1 MTENVA
7 KSRSARITGRI
18 FFYIVVVILLFF
30 VLFPMFWMFLAS
42 FKTNADILNMSKLF
56 NFTPTMKNFENVF
69 VNYDFAKPI
78 INSLIVSLVSTVL
91 SLILGLPAAYSIAR
105 EKQHLFSGI
114 ILMIRIVPAV
124 SFLVPWY
131 ILFTNLH
138 LSGTYL
144 SLIICHL
151 IVSLPLIVWI
161 MIPYYETLPQEL
173 EQSAYIDGASR
184 FGTFIRIMLPLSTPG
199 ILTSGILAFI
209 FSWNNCSLLQ
219 RYYYAAYRDL
229 SVYFLFQRRLGR
241 YHVRFRGYHAA
252 YYHYFLLPP
261 ALHHHRTYCGRRQ
274 GLIRRQIKSILYG
287 VNQT

>member
-114 ILMIRIVPAV
+114 ILMILIVPAV

-173 EQSAYIDGASR
+173 EQSAYIDGASG

-199 ILTSGILAFI
+199 ILT
-209 FSWNNCSLLQ
+209 
-219 RYYYAAYRDL
+219 YYATYRDL

-241 YHVRFRGYHAA
+241 YHVRFRGYYAA

-261 ALHHHRTYCGRRQ
+261 ALYHHRTYCGRRQ

>member
-131 ILFTNLH
+131 ILFTNL
-138 LSGTYL
+138 S
-144 SLIICHL
+144 
-151 IVSLPLIVWI
+151 
-161 MIPYYETLPQEL
+161 
-173 EQSAYIDGASR
+173 
-184 FGTFIRIMLPLSTPG
+184 
-199 ILTSGILAFI
+199 I
-209 FSWNNCSLLQ
+209 FSSSSF
-219 RYYYAAYRDL
+219 YAFLDHLPFDRL
-229 SVYFLFQRRLGR
+229 SPVDRMD
-241 YHVRFRGYHAA
+241 HD
-252 YYHYFLLPP
+252 
-261 ALHHHRTYCGRRQ
+261 
-274 GLIRRQIKSILYG
+274 SIL
-287 VNQT
+287 

>member
-1 MTENVA
+1 
-7 KSRSARITGRI
+7 
-18 FFYIVVVILLFF
+18 
-30 VLFPMFWMFLAS
+30 
-42 FKTNADILNMSKLF
+42 MSKLF

-173 EQSAYIDGASR
+173 EQSAYIDGAPGSV
-184 FGTFIRIMLPLSTPG
+184 LLSE
-199 ILTSGILAFI
+199 S
-209 FSWNNCSLLQ
+209 CC
-219 RYYYAAYRDL
+219 RC
-229 SVYFLFQRRLGR
+229 
-241 YHVRFRGYHAA
+241 
-252 YYHYFLLPP
+252 LLP
-261 ALHHHRTYCGRRQ
+261 AF
-274 GLIRRQIKSILYG
+274 
-287 VNQT
+287 

>member
-18 FFYIVVVILLFF
+18 FFYIVVVIRLFF

-56 NFTPTMKNFENVF
+56 
-69 VNYDFAKPI
+69 NYDFAKPI

-209 FSWNNCSLLQ
+209 FSWNNFMFALVLCSNDTTTLPIAIYQFISYSNVDWGGIMCASVVITLPIIIISFFLQ
-219 RYYYAAYRDL
+219 RYII
-229 SVYFLFQRRLGR
+229 
-241 YHVRFRGYHAA
+241 
-252 YYHYFLLPP
+252 
-261 ALHHHRTYCGRRQ
+261 T
-274 GLIRRQIKSILYG
+274 GLTAGAVKG
-287 VNQT
+287 

>member
-105 EKQHLFSGI
+105 EKHYPYDPYCSG
-114 ILMIRIVPAV
+114 
-124 SFLVPWY
+124 SFLP
-131 ILFTNLH
+131 
-138 LSGTYL
+138 G
-144 SLIICHL
+144 SLVHP
-151 IVSLPLIVWI
+151 VYQP
-161 MIPYYETLPQEL
+161 
-173 EQSAYIDGASR
+173 AS
-184 FGTFIRIMLPLSTPG
+184 F
-199 ILTSGILAFI
+199 
-209 FSWNNCSLLQ
+209 
-219 RYYYAAYRDL
+219 RDL
-229 SVYFLFQRRLGR
+229 SVLDHLPFDRLSPVDR
-241 YHVRFRGYHAA
+241 MDHD
-252 YYHYFLLPP
+252 
-261 ALHHHRTYCGRRQ
+261 
-274 GLIRRQIKSILYG
+274 SIL
-287 VNQT
+287 

>member
-1 MTENVA
+1 MAENVA
-7 KSRSARITGRI
+7 KSRSSRATGRI
-18 FFYIVVVILLFF
+18 FFYLAVVILLFF

-161 MIPYYETLPQEL
+161 MIPYYETLPREL

-209 FSWNNCSLLQ
+209 FSWNNFMFALVLCSSNTTTLPIAIYQFIAYSNVDWGGIMCASVVITLPIIIISFFLQ
-219 RYYYAAYRDL
+219 RYII
-229 SVYFLFQRRLGR
+229 
-241 YHVRFRGYHAA
+241 
-252 YYHYFLLPP
+252 
-261 ALHHHRTYCGRRQ
+261 T
-274 GLIRRQIKSILYG
+274 GLTAGAVKG
-287 VNQT
+287 

>member
-1 MTENVA
+1 
-7 KSRSARITGRI
+7 
-18 FFYIVVVILLFF
+18 
-30 VLFPMFWMFLAS
+30 
-42 FKTNADILNMSKLF
+42 MSKLF

-173 EQSAYIDGASR
+173 EQSAYIDGAPGSVLLSESCCR
-184 FGTFIRIMLPLSTPG
+184 CLLPAFCLRYFGVHFLLEQLYVRPG
-199 ILTSGILAFI
+199 
-209 FSWNNCSLLQ
+209 SLLQ
-219 RYYYAAYRDL
+219 RYYYATYRDL

-241 YHVRFRGYHAA
+241 YHVRFRGYYAA

-261 ALHHHRTYCGRRQ
+261 ALYHHRTYCGRRQ
-274 GLIRRQIKSILYG
+274 G
-287 VNQT
+287 

>member
-1 MTENVA
+1 M
-7 KSRSARITGRI
+7 
-18 FFYIVVVILLFF
+18 
-30 VLFPMFWMFLAS
+30 
-42 FKTNADILNMSKLF
+42 
-56 NFTPTMKNFENVF
+56 
-69 VNYDFAKPI
+69 
-78 INSLIVSLVSTVL
+78 VSTVL

-209 FSWNNCSLLQ
+209 FSWNNFTFALVLCSSNTTTLPIAIYQFIAYSNVDWGGIMCASVVITLPIIIISFFLQ
-219 RYYYAAYRDL
+219 RYII
-229 SVYFLFQRRLGR
+229 
-241 YHVRFRGYHAA
+241 
-252 YYHYFLLPP
+252 
-261 ALHHHRTYCGRRQ
+261 T
-274 GLIRRQIKSILYG
+274 GLTAGAVKG
-287 VNQT
+287 

>member
-1 MTENVA
+1 MAENVA
-7 KSRSARITGRI
+7 KSRSSRVTGRI
-18 FFYIVVVILLFF
+18 FFYLAVVILLFF

-131 ILFTNLH
+131 I
-138 LSGTYL
+138 
-144 SLIICHL
+144 C
-151 IVSLPLIVWI
+151 LP
-161 MIPYYETLPQEL
+161 TC
-173 EQSAYIDGASR
+173 
-184 FGTFIRIMLPLSTPG
+184 
-199 ILTSGILAFI
+199 I
-209 FSWNNCSLLQ
+209 FPEPI
-219 RYYYAAYRDL
+219 Y
-229 SVYFLFQRRLGR
+229 
-241 YHVRFRGYHAA
+241 
-252 YYHYFLLPP
+252 P
-261 ALHHHRTYCGRRQ
+261 
-274 GLIRRQIKSILYG
+274 
-287 VNQT
+287 